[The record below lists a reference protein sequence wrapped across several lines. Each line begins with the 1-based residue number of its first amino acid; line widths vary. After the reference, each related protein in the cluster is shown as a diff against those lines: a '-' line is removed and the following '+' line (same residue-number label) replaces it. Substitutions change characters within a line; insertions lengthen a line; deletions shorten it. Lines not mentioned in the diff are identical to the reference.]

1 MGEEP
6 CENRPI
12 ILNYLDIDP
21 VVIGGG
27 HNDMLSH
34 VCMGKRDGLCRINID
49 VHRYPVGGMSNF
61 NVHPIQEQ
69 VYFVLEGEGEV
80 SVAGDRQ
87 RVCPGSLVFIPR
99 HALHAIRNLGETE
112 LVLAFLSVVLDPEAG
127 T

>member
-1 MGEEP
+1 MGEGA
-6 CENRPI
+6 CEKMPVV
-12 ILNYLDIDP
+12 LNYLDIEP

-27 HNDMLSH
+27 HNNMLSH
-34 VCMGKRDGLCRINID
+34 VCMGHRNGLCRINID

-61 NVHPIQEQ
+61 NVHPLQEQ
-69 VYFVLEGEGEV
+69 AYFVLEGEGEV

-87 RVCPGSLVFIPR
+87 RVYPGSFVFIPR

-112 LVLAFLSVVLDPEAG
+112 LVLAFLSVVLDPEED